1 MEILNMVQGTPEW
14 IEARLG
20 ICTASRFSD
29 VLAGGQGKTRSK
41 YMRQLVAE
49 RISGLPTENYSNAYM
64 ERGHEWEDE
73 ARMFYSL
80 MKEVECEQ
88 VGFIR
93 DGDKGASPDALID
106 KKGALEIKTRTGEIQ
121 INTILTDKVPSENIA
136 QIQGIIWIGDL
147 EWCDYCSYS
156 KGLPLFVKRVY
167 RDDKYINGT
176 LWPGVERFI
185 EEMHEMVR
193 RLK

>member
-1 MEILNMVQGTPEW
+1 MEQGTDEW
-14 IEARLG
+14 IAARLG

-41 YMRQLVAE
+41 YMRQLAAE

-64 ERGHEWEDE
+64 ERGKEWEDE

-80 MKEVECEQ
+80 MKEVECLP

-93 DGDKGASPDALID
+93 DGDKGASPDSLIAD
-106 KKGALEIKTRTGEIQ
+106 DGLLEIKTRTGEIQ
-121 INTILTDKVPSENIA
+121 LSTIIEDKVPSENMA
-136 QIQGIIWIGDL
+136 QIQGQLWISNR

-156 KGLPLFVKRVY
+156 KG
-167 RDDKYINGT
+167 
-176 LWPGVERFI
+176 
-185 EEMHEMVR
+185 
-193 RLK
+193 